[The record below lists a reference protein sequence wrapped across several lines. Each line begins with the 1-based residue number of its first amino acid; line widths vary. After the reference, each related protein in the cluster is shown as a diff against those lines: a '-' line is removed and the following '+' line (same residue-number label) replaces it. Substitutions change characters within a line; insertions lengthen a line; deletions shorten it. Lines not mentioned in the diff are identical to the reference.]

1 MKAGLGLGSNKGDR
15 LAEMQ
20 AAKRFVTGLSASGE
34 VRVSSL
40 YETEPVACPPG
51 SGAFLNAVIEI
62 DYGGSAR
69 SLWQEISRYEFG
81 RGRIRSGLLNEPRVM
96 DVDLLY
102 FGNTECREP
111 DLVIPHP
118 RMMERR
124 FVLEPLAEIRP
135 GLVLPGMNQTVAEVL
150 TGLPEGGGKVRLWRR
165 EW

>member
-20 AAKRFVTGLSASGE
+20 AAKRFVTGLSATAD

-40 YETEPVACPPG
+40 YETEPVGCPSG

-62 DYGGSAR
+62 DYEGSAR
-69 SLWQEISRYEFG
+69 SLWREISRYEAG
-81 RGRIRSGLLNEPRVM
+81 RGRTRSGLINEPRVI

-102 FGNTECREP
+102 CGNIECREP
-111 DLVIPHP
+111 DLMIPHP

-124 FVLEPLAEIRP
+124 FVLEPLAEIRAE
-135 GLVLPGMNQTVAEVL
+135 LLLPGTNRTVAKIL
-150 TGLPEGGGKVRLWRR
+150 AGLPVGGGKVTLWRR